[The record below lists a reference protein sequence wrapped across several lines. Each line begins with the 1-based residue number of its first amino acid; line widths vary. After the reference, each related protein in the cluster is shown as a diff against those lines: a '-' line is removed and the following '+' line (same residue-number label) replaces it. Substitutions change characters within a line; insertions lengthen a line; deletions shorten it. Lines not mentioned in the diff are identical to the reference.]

1 MVKKQMPTQTSL
13 LKHVDANMIS
23 GLSLGLSPIV
33 YLLIAE
39 RAILASIIAL
49 FVVMLLDALDG
60 IVARAKGQ
68 TSSNDGWVV
77 DVSVDRVSEAVISLA
92 LSRIFILFTILNMG
106 LALLSCHYKKHA
118 IIPLRHAILVTL
130 IAYFVLETLQ
140 AFSVALPYLEQ
151 ILFQW

>member
-1 MVKKQMPTQTSL
+1 MPTQLPL
-13 LKHVDANMIS
+13 LKRVDANMIS
-23 GLSLGLSPIV
+23 GISLALSPIT

-39 RAILASIIAL
+39 GAILASIVAIFL
-49 FVVMLLDALDG
+49 VMLLDALDG
-60 IVARAKGQ
+60 IVARAQGQ

-106 LALLSCHYKKHA
+106 LTLLSCHYKKHA
-118 IIPLRHAILVTL
+118 IIPLRHAILVML
-130 IAYFVLETLQ
+130 IAYFVLESQ
-140 AFSVALPYLEQ
+140 PAFSFVFSFIKQ